1 MRPLVIRGHVW
12 RVVRV
17 IPGDPL
23 LVDRT
28 GTSTIATTDPL
39 RKVIRISTSVPLS
52 MFDRVYL
59 HEVAHAIMDETG
71 VTELLSAVSDR
82 DRRILFEETLAWFLE
97 THAIEAIDAAS
108 RSLGRPV
115 CVDGTCIGG

>member
-1 MRPLVIRGHVW
+1 MRPLVIRGNVW

-17 IPGDPL
+17 TPGDPL

-82 DRRILFEETLAWFLE
+82 DRRILLEETLAWFLE

>member
-1 MRPLVIRGHVW
+1 M
-12 RVVRV
+12 
-17 IPGDPL
+17 PGDPL
-23 LVDRT
+23 LIDRT

-39 RKVIRISTSVPLS
+39 RKVIQISTSVPLS

-71 VTELLSAVSDR
+71 VTKLLSAVSDR
-82 DRRILFEETLAWFLE
+82 DRRILLEETLAWFLE